1 MIFFYNDCLNLMKS
15 RQILEFVSS
24 QYIAITM
31 GVFVQC
37 SIVDC
42 DAVL

>member
-15 RQILEFVSS
+15 RKILEFVSS

-31 GVFVQC
+31 GVFDQC

-42 DAVL
+42 DVVL